1 MAKGAQ
7 TMQTIKSTTRYPAS
21 ERGAALFM
29 ALIFLLVMTILG
41 VFGMNVS
48 RMENL
53 MAGNNQF
60 QTAALSNAELMIAEG
75 EQTVKATLGTYLDWN
90 LTTDHFYDRTASST
104 QEISPQDINWAFKF
118 GVPGGDTHEDSDGD
132 FPSRFV
138 IEYAGPEVVPGNS
151 EEITDTS
158 SCVAGACV
166 WVFLVTGQNEASRG
180 AKRTVQ
186 TVYVTGTPP

>member
-7 TMQTIKSTTRYPAS
+7 TMQTIKSNTRYPAS

-60 QTAALSNAELMIAEG
+60 QTTALSNAELMISEG
-75 EQTVKATLGTYLDWN
+75 EQKVEATLGTYLDWN
-90 LTTDHFYDRTASST
+90 LTSDYFYDR
-104 QEISPQDINWAFKF
+104 FF
-118 GVPGGDTHEDSDGD
+118 
-132 FPSRFV
+132 R
-138 IEYAGPEVVPGNS
+138 
-151 EEITDTS
+151 
-158 SCVAGACV
+158 
-166 WVFLVTGQNEASRG
+166 
-180 AKRTVQ
+180 
-186 TVYVTGTPP
+186 

>member
-7 TMQTIKSTTRYPAS
+7 AMQTIESNSHYSVS

-60 QTAALSNAELMIAEG
+60 QTTALSNAELMISEG
-75 EQTVKATLGTYLDWN
+75 EQKVRATLGTFLDWN
-90 LTTDHFYDRTASST
+90 LNTDHFYDRTASST

-118 GVPGGDTHEDSDGD
+118 GVPGGDTHEDGDGD

-138 IEYAGPEVVPGNS
+138 VEYAGPEVIPGNS
-151 EEITDTS
+151 EEITDTN
-158 SCVAGACV
+158 SCISGACV
-166 WVFLVTGQNEASRG
+166 WVFLVTAQNETSRG